1 MKRILVVSDNY
12 PSRMHPSHGIFLYKL
27 VQKFVG
33 KGHEVTVI
41 APQKLWECFSKGKSY
56 GDEKARVIR
65 PKVLSLSAKAL
76 PGFNTYRL
84 THIAKSIAVR
94 RAAKKHHIEF
104 DVVYG
109 HFLRSIFIALDS
121 LQAYGKPFF
130 VAVGENAGLDMTLG
144 WFGKKRFQNYLTRI
158 SGFIGVSEQIKEKL
172 QKHGVAESKIHV
184 EPNGVDLE
192 VFKKMDKATCQKK
205 YNIPQ
210 NLFVLA
216 FTGNFIHSKGPDRLL
231 KAIEGLENVG
241 VMFIGGGPIK
251 LSGDQI
257 VYNSRVSASEVPEL
271 LNCADAFVLPTLHEG
286 SNNSIIEAMACGLP
300 IISSDI
306 PEVRSQCDPSFSILV
321 NPMDVQAIRKAIVR
335 LRDDEYLFAGM
346 SENAVQWAR
355 RFDLNKR
362 AIRILAFLQGQID
375 AEH

>member
-1 MKRILVVSDNY
+1 MKILVISDNY
-12 PSRMHPSHGIFLYKL
+12 PSRKHPSHGIFLYKL

-41 APQKLWECFSKGKSY
+41 APQKVWDRFSKGKSY
-56 GDEKARVIR
+56 GEEKAVVIR
-65 PKVLSLSAKAL
+65 PNVFSFSAKAL
-76 PGFNTYRL
+76 PGFNTYQL
-84 THIAKSIAVR
+84 THISKSIAVR
-94 RAAKKHHIEF
+94 RAVKKHKIEF

-130 VAVGENAGLDMTLG
+130 VAVGENAGLDMTVSWL
-144 WFGKKRFQNYLTRI
+144 GKKRFQSYLPKI
-158 SGFIGVSEQIKEKL
+158 SGFIAVSEQIKVKL
-172 QKHGVAESKIHV
+172 EKHGVAEREIHI

-192 VFKKMDKATCQKK
+192 VFRKMDKAACRKK
-205 YNIPQ
+205 NAIPHD
-210 NLFVLA
+210 LFVLI
-216 FTGNFIHSKGPDRLL
+216 FTGNFIHSKGPHRIL

-257 VYNSRVSASEVPEL
+257 VYNSRVPASDVPEL
-271 LNCADAFVLPTLHEG
+271 LNCADAFILPTLHEG

-306 PEVRSQCDPSFSILV
+306 PEVRNQCNPSFSILV
-321 NPMDVQAIRKAIVR
+321 DPMDVQAIREAIIR
-335 LRDDEYLFAGM
+335 LRDDESMCAGM
-346 SENAVQWAR
+346 SENAIQWAM
-355 RFDLNKR
+355 RFDLNRR
-362 AIRILAFLQGQID
+362 AERILAFIQDQPK
-375 AEH
+375 